1 MGTNTHGDVDLHEG
15 LWLLDP
21 LPDKQEWLDLFVVGM
36 V

>member
-1 MGTNTHGDVDLHEG
+1 MGTNTHGDGDLHEG

-21 LPDKQEWLDLFVVGM
+21 LPDKQWLELFVVGM